1 MFQKMNNEK
10 GIALITALL
19 VLSILTLLG
28 LLATLTSSTDIKIAG
43 NEKLGTQGQYAS
55 EAGIE
60 HMQVF
65 LNKTTNLEPSP
76 APVWAGAGTTSDFA
90 TFASWHPRVKRN
102 IMDGV
107 NVFSTYS
114 ATVSFK
120 AVASGKKYYGKV
132 AFYNQSSGYSA
143 APSGGGGWPVYVITS
158 VARSG
163 NYLSQRNIL
172 EVTKNSKDFAVRG
185 GLTAGGGLNFNGNPT
200 ISGVHHDE
208 NGVEVATGSGCRDAD
223 LSQPM
228 PATFSNGTTISGG
241 STNIFASPGV
251 ADATT
256 RSTNVPSTPW
266 GALGIPYDGKP
277 GEDFVS
283 TFPTGSWP
291 VEFTGSGSFTGDR
304 YYKDDDKSGSDGF
317 SNEDITGSG
326 LLVIHNPLFTPG
338 LCTCIDG
345 TTPGYPDC
353 WNAASAVSDAD
364 CAAVNA
370 PAVLDA
376 NGGVFRGLIIADQ
389 ISLRGNVEII
399 GGLVSLTT
407 IHTAQAAAGGN
418 PKILYSCSAIE
429 RYAGGQVNRK
439 LNWHKE

>member
-43 NEKLGTQGQYAS
+43 NEKLGTQGQYAA

-120 AVASGKKYYGKV
+120 AVASGKYVNKV
-132 AFYNQSSGYSA
+132 AFYNQSSGYTA
-143 APSGGGGWPVYVITS
+143 APSGGGGWPVYVIAS
-158 VARSG
+158 VARNG

-172 EVTKNSKDFAVRG
+172 EVTMNSKDFNVKG
-185 GLTAGGGLNFNGNPT
+185 GLTAGGDLTFNGNPT
-200 ISGVHHDE
+200 ISGEHHDE
-208 NGVEVATGSGCRDAD
+208 NGNIVATGTGCRDND
-223 LSQPM
+223 LRQPM
-228 PATFSNGTTISGG
+228 PATFSNGTTIPTG
-241 STNIFASPGV
+241 SPNITASPGI

-256 RSTNVPSTPW
+256 RSTAVPSTPW

-277 GEDFVS
+277 GEDFIS

-291 VEFTGSGSFTGDR
+291 IEFTGSGSFTGDK
-304 YYKDDDKSGSDGF
+304 YYQDDDKSGSNGF

-326 LLVIHNPLFTPG
+326 LLVIHNREFVPG
-338 LCTCIDG
+338 ECLKGVWDDACDTGEISPPACNRCA
-345 TTPGYPDC
+345 TTK
-353 WNAASAVSDAD
+353 
-364 CAAVNA
+364 A

-376 NGGVFRGLIIADQ
+376 NGGTFRGLIIADQ
-389 ISLRGNVEII
+389 ISLRGNVKII
-399 GGLVSLTT
+399 GGVVSLTT
-407 IHTAQAAAGGN
+407 IQTDHATGGGN
-418 PKILYSCSAIE
+418 PEILYSCSAIE
-429 RYAGGQVNRK
+429 RYAGGLINRK